1 MKKHVV
7 VLIALCMLVLSGCS
21 RVEIRFGTA
30 AEGGI
35 YNTFGKA
42 FADILNEEYH
52 SKYQLN
58 VKNTAG
64 SAANIRLLSEGY
76 IRMGI
81 AQSDVVNEM
90 YYGETVNDGKS
101 YQGYSAIAA
110 LYEEDVQ
117 IAVRKDSD
125 IETLDDLDG
134 KTVSVGQEESGT
146 ERNAA
151 QILSAYGLSDE
162 NVHMVNYDYQDA
174 MEHLLDGDVDVM
186 FVTAGAPADIFSENA
201 DKIRF
206 LSIEEN
212 KIERILSMFDGYVS
226 ATINKG
232 TYKGQDEDVR
242 TIAVRAV
249 LLASNEVP
257 EDTARI
263 VTEKLFEHQKELSD
277 KTGVKLLDIG
287 DASASLSIPVHPG
300 AVDYYKRAGIDV
312 EDSRDA
318 DD

>member
-1 MKKHVV
+1 MKKQLVV
-7 VLIALCMLVLSGCS
+7 IVALCLFVLTGCS
-21 RVEIRFGTA
+21 RQEIRFGTA

-35 YNTFGKA
+35 YNTFGKE
-42 FADILNEEYH
+42 FADILNDEYH

-64 SAANIRLLSEGY
+64 SAANIRLLSQGY

-81 AQSDVVNEM
+81 AQSDVINEM
-90 YYGETVNDGKS
+90 YYGETLGDTKS

-125 IETLDDLDG
+125 IESLDDLDG

-162 NVHMVNYDYQDA
+162 NVHMVNYDYEDA

-186 FVTAGAPADIFSENA
+186 FVTAGTPADIFTKNA

-206 LSIEEN
+206 LSIEES

-226 ATINKG
+226 ATVNKG
-232 TYKGQDEDVR
+232 TYEGQDEDIR

-257 EDTARI
+257 KNTARI
-263 VTEKLFEHQKELSD
+263 VTEKLFEHQKELSE
-277 KTGVKLLDIG
+277 KTGVKLLDAG
-287 DASASLSIPVHPG
+287 DASASLSIPIHPG
-300 AVDYYKRAGIDV
+300 AVEYYKRAGIDV
-312 EDSRDA
+312 EDSSNA
-318 DD
+318 EH

>member
-1 MKKHVV
+1 MKKQLAA
-7 VLIALCMLVLSGCS
+7 VLVLCLLVLSGCA
-21 RVEIRFGTA
+21 RQEIRFGTA
-30 AEGGI
+30 GEGGI

-42 FADILNEEYH
+42 FADILNDEYH

-81 AQSDVVNEM
+81 AQSDVINEM
-90 YYGETVNDGKS
+90 YYGETLGDQES

-125 IETLDDLDG
+125 IEDLDDLDG
-134 KTVSVGQEESGT
+134 KSVSVGQEESGT

-151 QILSAYGLSDE
+151 QILSAYGLNDE

-174 MEHLLDGDVDVM
+174 MEHLLDGDIDVM
-186 FVTAGAPADIFSENA
+186 FVTAGAPAEIFQKNA
-201 DKIRF
+201 DQIRF
-206 LSIEEN
+206 LSIEES
-212 KIERILSMFDGYVS
+212 KVKRILSMFDGYVT
-226 ATINKG
+226 ATIKAD
-232 TYKGQDEDVR
+232 TYDGQDEDIH
-242 TIAVRAV
+242 TIAVRSV

-257 EDTARI
+257 EETARV
-263 VTEKLFEHQKELSD
+263 VTEKLFEHREELAE
-277 KTGVKLLDIG
+277 KTGVRLLDAAE
-287 DASASLSIPVHPG
+287 ASSSLSIPIHPG
-300 AVDYYKRAGIDV
+300 AADYYKRAGIEV
-312 EDSRDA
+312 ENVEDA